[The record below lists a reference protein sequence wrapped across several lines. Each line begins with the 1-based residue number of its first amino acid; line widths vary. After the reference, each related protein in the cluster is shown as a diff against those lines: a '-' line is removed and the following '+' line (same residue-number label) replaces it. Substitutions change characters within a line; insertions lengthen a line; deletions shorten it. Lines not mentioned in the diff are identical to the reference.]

1 MRQPGG
7 PMRWSMAQSD
17 MLHNSPYYLQSNLF
31 VAPDFS
37 SVCALRPLRH
47 CLKMPSPAAADWRVD
62 DPCRED

>member
-1 MRQPGG
+1 
-7 PMRWSMAQSD
+7 MAQSD